1 MPLVFRNVREKKE
14 QIQINLSEKNL
25 YDQKIQI
32 FLDQQQ
38 LNQDYFHNLMKQIKT
53 YSNFYSNQ
61 ERTQTKISLW
71 TEQVRGGGTLMI
83 KKQLSIKL
91 VIL

>member
-53 YSNFYSNQ
+53 YSNFYLQALQKQSLGQ
-61 ERTQTKISLW
+61 YKTKLHKYKTW
-71 TEQVRGGGTLMI
+71 MFHT
-83 KKQLSIKL
+83 
-91 VIL
+91 